1 MARDFIK
8 VGLYQE
14 YFQKNV
20 ETLLFQD
27 RYSRKTM
34 RLFVFKLK
42 ALYFFSQLLCSNV
55 FEHDKHM
62 ATMLNNQ
69 TEDICFENIHA
80 DKKKT
85 KI

>member
-1 MARDFIK
+1 MALLKWVSTKSIFKRML
-8 VGLYQE
+8 GLCCFGTDIQE
-14 YFQKNV
+14 
-20 ETLLFQD
+20 
-27 RYSRKTM
+27 KTM

-42 ALYFFSQLLCSNV
+42 ALYFFSQLLCSTV

-62 ATMLNNQ
+62 TTMLNNQ
-69 TEDICFENIHA
+69 TEDICFESIHA